1 MAVCPICG
9 KDFKPRRPNQKYDR
23 PACRKK
29 ASYHHKATRPHRGL
43 EAAKRAAAEKVAK
56 ERPKGLTSGEFGL
69 MMTEST
75 DEALVTTA
83 RILRKALEDPDTSSS
98 ALAQLSKEYLEV
110 IDRIDGRTK
119 RQSGPTSSLDDL
131 GVDTTESFDVS
142 EV

>member
-1 MAVCPICG
+1 MAVCPVCG

-29 ASYHHKATRPHRGL
+29 ASYHHRTRPRRGL
-43 EAAKRAAAEKVAK
+43 EAAKRAAAEKVAQ

-110 IDRIDGRTK
+110 IDRIDERRK
-119 RQSGPTSSLDDL
+119 RQEGPVSTVDDL

>member
-29 ASYHHKATRPHRGL
+29 ASYHHKTRPRRGL
-43 EAAKRAAAEKVAK
+43 RAAKAVAAKQVAQ
-56 ERPKGLTSGEFGL
+56 EQPKRLTSGEFGL

-110 IDRIDGRTK
+110 IDRIDERRK
-119 RQSGPTSSLDDL
+119 QQAGPASTVEDL
-131 GVDTTESFDVS
+131 GVETTESFDVS